1 MLVPTSGPRSLLL
14 GGVYVERS
22 RRHPTM
28 KRSHIQFDTSGD
40 ASSTSPQG
48 DFTPEDLPQ
57 QTQHVPKISRRIRAC
72 TECKRHKVRC
82 DMKAGE
88 SICSRCQRMSL
99 ECIVNKSLQTL
110 LEDEAEWKNVI
121 ELAMTDLLRK
131 AQLPELSYYYAGSG
145 SIDTPSK
152 KSRRKESTGSLD
164 ETGRTIEKHGGNA
177 SVYNSTAR
185 LMGSSSSNYTFSQ
198 HQSQYSID
206 REENAATSL
215 VTAPMGSLYEVTQLS
230 ENRESLPAQR
240 HVPDQALV
248 TDFISRG
255 VVELQEAEELFHHFE
270 QVLNRYL
277 WDGALLA
284 QKDLT
289 TVRRSSSMLSAAIL
303 AVTALHLPSKERTF
317 DTCYTEFARLASE
330 SMLGHH
336 HTLDDIRALCI
347 GAFWLADVS
356 WKLSGYAVRIAT
368 ERNLH
373 QFYRKAVQGSPEHK
387 EQARLWYLLYT
398 LEHHFSIAYGRPPII
413 HEDASITQ
421 HNSFTQSPSV
431 SQGDLRLHSQVDLFI
446 ILTRIYFAFGPDVD
460 LDVPESDFPKID
472 QFDSDLDGWKSAW
485 LPRLAGSRH
494 VGAYPYKAV
503 DMHYHFSRLQLNSV
517 ALRTYHSSTSSKAM
531 SPERRKRAN
540 IAIESAIATLNVVLG
555 ERDIQRALVG
565 VPLYLHS
572 MITFAA
578 VFLLKI
584 AAKACS
590 TGPNAGRLDPKN
602 SIASAGLLVDVG
614 YVRVLVGRI
623 VEMMVSCSQRAS
635 ERHLSH
641 HIARGLRKMLTG
653 LEEWEK
659 RNGSQQN
666 QGSTS
671 QEVPSLFKPV
681 INPGAQILGER
692 DTILT
697 HPPPLLGVA
706 PLSAE
711 RSNGFESVMGPA
723 QTDSGLSEGSID
735 PMMADLWGFD
745 EEYFPTGVF
754 DFLQSQMPA

>member
-1 MLVPTSGPRSLLL
+1 MRQEDESSL
-14 GGVYVERS
+14 
-22 RRHPTM
+22 HTNM
-28 KRSHIQFDTSGD
+28 KRNRIQFEANGD
-40 ASSTSPQG
+40 ASSVSPPQG
-48 DFTPEDLPQ
+48 GFTPEDRPH
-57 QTQHVPKISRRIRAC
+57 HVPKISRRIRAC

-82 DMKAGE
+82 DMKATD
-88 SICSRCQRMSL
+88 SVCSRCQRMGL
-99 ECIVNKSLQTL
+99 ECVVNKSLQTL
-110 LEDEAEWKNVI
+110 LEDEAEWKSMI
-121 ELAMTDLLRK
+121 ESAMTDLLRK
-131 AQLPELSYYYAGSG
+131 SQLPELSYYQAGG
-145 SIDTPSK
+145 GTIETPSN
-152 KSRRKESTGSLD
+152 KSGRKDSTVSTDDSGFAQHKRAKPSSSTLGD
-164 ETGRTIEKHGGNA
+164 
-177 SVYNSTAR
+177 STAAR
-185 LMGSSSSNYTFSQ
+185 SNYGFPQ
-198 HQSQYSID
+198 QPQPRYSLD
-206 REENAATSL
+206 REETGATSL

-230 ENRESLPAQR
+230 ENRERSPGQKLA
-240 HVPDQALV
+240 PDQALV
-248 TDFISRG
+248 TDLISRG
-255 VVELQEAEELFHHFE
+255 VVDIQEAEELFYQFD

-284 QKDLT
+284 HKDLKS
-289 TVRRSSSMLSAAIL
+289 VRRSSSMLFAAIM
-303 AVTALHLPSKERTF
+303 AVTALHMPTKERMF
-317 DTCYTEFARLASE
+317 DTCYTEFARLASD

-373 QFYRKAVQGSPEHK
+373 QFFRKAAQGSPEHM

-398 LEHHFSIAYGRPPII
+398 LEHHFSIAYGRPPMI

-421 HNSFTQSPSV
+421 HNVFTQNPSV

-460 LDVPESDFPKID
+460 LEVPESDFPKID
-472 QFDSDLDGWKSAW
+472 QYDIDIGDWKSSW
-485 LPRLAGSRH
+485 LPRLAGSRY

-503 DMHYHFSRLQLNSV
+503 YMHYHFSRLQLNSV
-517 ALRTYHSSTSSKAM
+517 ALRTYHSSTSSGQM
-531 SPERRKRAN
+531 SFERRKRAN
-540 IAIESAIATLNVVLG
+540 VAVESAIATLQVCLD
-555 ERDIQRALVG
+555 ERDIQLALVG

-584 AAKACS
+584 AAKVCS
-590 TGPNAGRLDPKN
+590 NVAIPGSQGKRT
-602 SIASAGLLVDVG
+602 SIASAGLHVDVS
-614 YVRVLVGRI
+614 YVRVLVGRV
-623 VEMMVSCSQRAS
+623 VELMVACSQRAS

-659 RNGSQQN
+659 RTAGTQQPM
-666 QGSTS
+666 GSTS
-671 QEVPSLFKPV
+671 LESHSLFKPV
-681 INPGAQILGER
+681 VIPGAPMLGGR
-692 DTILT
+692 DTILN

-711 RSNGFESVMGPA
+711 RSNGFEPPLTPEK
-723 QTDSGLSEGSID
+723 QEHGLSEGSAD

-745 EEYFPTGVF
+745 EDYFPTGVF

>member
-1 MLVPTSGPRSLLL
+1 
-14 GGVYVERS
+14 
-22 RRHPTM
+22 M
-28 KRSHIQFDTSGD
+28 KRNRIQFEANGE
-40 ASSTSPQG
+40 ASSASPPQG
-48 DFTPEDLPQ
+48 SFTPEERPH
-57 QTQHVPKISRRIRAC
+57 HVPKISRRIRAC

-82 DMKAGE
+82 DMKATD
-88 SICSRCQRMSL
+88 STCSRCQRMGL
-99 ECIVNKSLQTL
+99 ECVVNKSLQTL
-110 LEDEAEWKNVI
+110 LEDEADWKSMI
-121 ELAMTDLLRK
+121 ESAMTDLLRK
-131 AQLPELSYYYAGSG
+131 SQLPELSYYQAGGG
-145 SIDTPSK
+145 STETPSK
-152 KSRRKESTGSLD
+152 KRDRKASTVSTDGKGLTHNRAAPGDMAIESTSTSESNYNFPRQQPQYSLD
-164 ETGRTIEKHGGNA
+164 QEETG
-177 SVYNSTAR
+177 
-185 LMGSSSSNYTFSQ
+185 
-198 HQSQYSID
+198 
-206 REENAATSL
+206 AASL

-230 ENRESLPAQR
+230 ENRDNSPGRKLA
-240 HVPDQALV
+240 PDQTLV

-255 VVELQEAEELFHHFE
+255 VVDVQEAEELFYQFD

-284 QKDLT
+284 HKDLT
-289 TVRRSSSMLSAAIL
+289 SARKSSSMLSAAIL
-303 AVTALHLPSKERTF
+303 AVTALHMPNKERTF
-317 DTCYTEFARLASE
+317 DTCYTEFAKLASE

-373 QFYRKAVQGSPEHK
+373 QFYRKAMQGSPEHL

-398 LEHHFSIAYGRPPII
+398 LEHHFSIAYGRPPMI

-421 HNSFTQSPSV
+421 HNIFTQNPST

-446 ILTRIYFAFGPDVD
+446 ILTRIYFAFGPDVE
-460 LDVPESDFPKID
+460 LEVPESDFSKID
-472 QFDSDLDGWKSAW
+472 QFDIDLGNWKSSW
-485 LPRLAGSRH
+485 LPRLAGSRY

-503 DMHYHFSRLQLNSV
+503 YMHYHFSRLQLNSV
-517 ALRTYHSSTSSKAM
+517 ALRTYHSSTSSGQM
-531 SPERRKRAN
+531 SFERRKRAN
-540 IAIESAIATLNVVLG
+540 IAVESAIATLQVCLD

-584 AAKACS
+584 AARVCS
-590 TGPNAGRLDPKN
+590 NGAIPGSQGKQT
-602 SIASAGLLVDVG
+602 SIASAGLQVDVS
-614 YVRVLVGRI
+614 YVRVLVGRVVDI
-623 VEMMVSCSQRAS
+623 MVSCSQRAS

-659 RNGSQQN
+659 RATGTQQSIGSA
-666 QGSTS
+666 S
-671 QEVPSLFKPV
+671 QDPSSLFKPV
-681 INPGAQILGER
+681 IIPGAQILGER
-692 DTILT
+692 DTILS

-711 RSNGFESVMGPA
+711 RSNGFESATTLGKQEP
-723 QTDSGLSEGSID
+723 GLSEGSAD

-745 EEYFPTGVF
+745 EDYFPTGVF

>member
-1 MLVPTSGPRSLLL
+1 
-14 GGVYVERS
+14 
-22 RRHPTM
+22 M
-28 KRSHIQFDTSGD
+28 KRNRGVQFEANGN
-40 ASSTSPQG
+40 ASSVSPQG
-48 DFTPEDLPQ
+48 GFTPEDHATAP
-57 QTQHVPKISRRIRAC
+57 QHVPKISRRIRAC

-82 DMKAGE
+82 DMKKSE
-88 SICSRCQRMSL
+88 SVCSRCQRMGL
-99 ECIVNKSLQTL
+99 ECVVNKSLQTL
-110 LEDEAEWKNVI
+110 LEDEADWKTMI

-131 AQLPELSYYYAGSG
+131 TQLPELSYYQAGG
-145 SIDTPSK
+145 STEMPPK
-152 KSRRKESTGSLD
+152 KRSRKESTVSAD
-164 ETGRTIEKHGGNA
+164 EVNLALGPYEKDERTHSSAGRVTEP
-177 SVYNSTAR
+177 
-185 LMGSSSSNYTFSQ
+185 GSSSYGFTQ
-198 HQSQYSID
+198 PQPQPQPQQYSID
-206 REENAATSL
+206 REETSATSL

-230 ENRESLPAQR
+230 ENRGSSPGQQYA
-240 HVPDQALV
+240 PDQALV

-255 VVELQEAEELFHHFE
+255 VVDLQEAEDLFYHFD

-284 QKDLT
+284 HKDLT
-289 TVRRSSSMLSAAIL
+289 SVRRSSSMLSAGIL
-303 AVTALHLPSKERTF
+303 AVTALHMPSKERTF
-317 DTCYTEFARLASE
+317 DTCYTEFAKIASG
-330 SMLGHH
+330 SMLGHR
-336 HTLDDIRALCI
+336 HTMDDIRALCI

-373 QFYRKAVQGSPEHK
+373 QFYRKAIQGSPEHK

-421 HNSFTQSPSV
+421 HNTFTQTHSI

-460 LDVPESDFPKID
+460 LEVPESEFPKID
-472 QFDSDLDGWKSAW
+472 RFDSDLGDWKSAW
-485 LPRLAGSRH
+485 LPRLSGSRH

-503 DMHYHFSRLQLNSV
+503 YMHYHFSRLQLNSV
-517 ALRTYHSSTSSKAM
+517 ALRTYHSSTSSRIM

-540 IAIESAIATLNVVLG
+540 IAIESAIATLKVVLD

-578 VFLLKI
+578 VFLLKL

-590 TGPNAGRLDPKN
+590 NGTNPGGQGPHN
-602 SIASAGLLVDVG
+602 SIASAGLLIDSG

-623 VEMMVSCSQRAS
+623 VELMVSCSQRAS

-659 RNGSQQN
+659 RNGIQQSLGPN
-666 QGSTS
+666 T
-671 QEVPSLFKPV
+671 QEISSLFKPV
-681 INPGAQILGER
+681 IIPGAQILGER
-692 DTILT
+692 DTILN

-711 RSNGFESVMGPA
+711 RSNGFEPA
-723 QTDSGLSEGSID
+723 IAAGKEPGLSEGSMD

>member
-1 MLVPTSGPRSLLL
+1 
-14 GGVYVERS
+14 
-22 RRHPTM
+22 M
-28 KRSHIQFDTSGD
+28 KRNRIQLEANGD
-40 ASSTSPQG
+40 ASSVSPPNTA
-48 DFTPEDLPQ
+48 FTPSDDRQ
-57 QTQHVPKISRRIRAC
+57 SAQHVPKISRRIRAC

-88 SICSRCQRMSL
+88 STCSRCRRMKL
-99 ECIVNKSLQTL
+99 ECVVNKSLQTL
-110 LEDEAEWKNVI
+110 LEDEAEWKTMI

-131 AQLPELSYYYAGSG
+131 AHMPELSYYQAGG
-145 SIDTPSK
+145 GLTETPK
-152 KSRRKESTGSLD
+152 KRGRKEST
-164 ETGRTIEKHGGNA
+164 
-177 SVYNSTAR
+177 VSTDDAG
-185 LMGSSSSNYTFSQ
+185 LAYTKTESADSAKAAELRHSDHAFSQ
-198 HQSQYSID
+198 QQSQYSLD
-206 REENAATSL
+206 REEAGATSL

-230 ENRESLPAQR
+230 ENRESSPGEQYA
-240 HVPDQALV
+240 PDQAIV

-255 VVELQEAEELFHHFE
+255 VVDLPEAEELFYHFD

-277 WDGALLA
+277 WDGALLPH
-284 QKDLT
+284 KDLT
-289 TVRRSSSMLSAAIL
+289 SVRRSSSMLSAAIL
-303 AVTALHLPSKERTF
+303 AVTALHMPTKERTF
-317 DTCYTEFARLASE
+317 DTCYTEFAKLASE

-336 HTLDDIRALCI
+336 HTMDDIRALCI

-373 QFYRKAVQGSPEHK
+373 QCYRKAAQGSPEHK
-387 EQARLWYLLYT
+387 EQARLWYILYT

-413 HEDASITQ
+413 HEEPSITQ
-421 HNSFTQSPSV
+421 HHTFTQSPSV

-460 LDVPESDFPKID
+460 LEVPESDFPKID
-472 QFDSDLDGWKSAW
+472 DLDADLGDWQSAW

-494 VGAYPYKAV
+494 VGAYPYKAIY
-503 DMHYHFSRLQLNSV
+503 MHYHFSRLQLYSV
-517 ALRTYHSSTSSKAM
+517 ALRTYHSSTSSRIM
-531 SPERRKRAN
+531 STDRRKRAN
-540 IAIESAIATLNVVLG
+540 VAVESAIATLQVVLD

-584 AAKACS
+584 AAKVCS
-590 TGPNAGRLDPKN
+590 NGNIPGSQGQQN
-602 SIASAGLLVDVG
+602 SIASAGLRIDVG
-614 YVRVLVGRI
+614 YVRALVGRT
-623 VEMMVSCSQRAS
+623 VEMMVSVSQRAS
-635 ERHLSH
+635 ERHMSH

-659 RNGSQQN
+659 RNTGAQPAHTHAS
-666 QGSTS
+666 
-671 QEVPSLFKPV
+671 PSLFKPV
-681 INPGAQILGER
+681 VIPGAQILGER
-692 DTILT
+692 DTILN

-711 RSNGFESVMGPA
+711 RGGSNGFESATVQGKP
-723 QTDSGLSEGSID
+723 QSGLSEGSMD

-745 EEYFPTGVF
+745 EDYFPTGVF